1 MPAPVIDYGECLRDS
16 PKFRQQLN
24 MNEVSL
30 DELEV
35 RMEKLVKVCNVMIEG
50 GKSYISQQAQFLAG
64 LWEMSSYFASDQET
78 ETTATLNKLIHT
90 MQELTKF
97 QNILMDQASRSI
109 TKNLTQFLREDIKQM
124 KETKGYF
131 NKISNDLDS
140 ALTKNAAVS
149 KSRPSDL
156 EDASNLLTA
165 TRSCF
170 RYTGM
175 DYVYQIS
182 MLQHKKKHVVLDSL
196 ANFMSAYNTFF
207 HQGTDLFS
215 DLEPFLRQ
223 LQSNMQVM
231 AESSVILE
239 KQLEKRHTYVTQ
251 AETMETGALETTG
264 TGKGKPIKVEGYL
277 FKRGQNAF
285 RTWNRRW
292 FYLSS
297 NKLCYSKRN
306 GEDVTVIED
315 DLRICLVRPLT
326 DTDRRFCFEVISP
339 TKSHVLQADSEDQYR
354 TWLASL
360 QQGISS
366 ALHEAMDGES
376 AGSGSIQW
384 EDSDTEEA
392 QDSKARGGQKK
403 DRNAEQIIDIPGNEV
418 CADCGATDP
427 QWASINWGV
436 VVCIECSG
444 IHRSLGVHIS
454 KVRGVRLDMW
464 EPEILKV
471 MAELGNNIVNKIL
484 EGKLEGRQKPS
495 PDTDRS
501 MKEVWVKDKYREKL
515 FVNKAV
521 FKSREVENADAWTV
535 KRLRRRARSGKS
547 KKMEK
552 QKEEAEAAVSSYK
565 ETLDKEEKDVD
576 TCADDAEE
584 SSLLES
590 VLRASTLSSSS
601 APNWTD
607 PNLSPVPPRVMK
619 VLNAEVCLFGGSLGK
634 HHVASVEL
642 DSDQESTDGEGDTVW
657 SPPQDRLDMLNPDM
671 LLYRAARA
679 HNLPVMLQ
687 SLALGADTEWQCG
700 QAGEVRRTAM
710 HQSVLSGSV
719 MATEFLILNNAKTV
733 AVDEVGNTALH
744 LASQMGNTGQV
755 CLLLKHRA
763 DHHRV
768 NNEGKEPLDI
778 AVANSDADIV
788 TLLRL
793 AALNEEIRASDMTG
807 DDDTFNDVVHEFS
820 QMVYTHPERLQKKSE
835 KK

>member
-1 MPAPVIDYGECLRDS
+1 
-16 PKFRQQLN
+16 
-24 MNEVSL
+24 
-30 DELEV
+30 
-35 RMEKLVKVCNVMIEG
+35 
-50 GKSYISQQAQFLAG
+50 
-64 LWEMSSYFASDQET
+64 
-78 ETTATLNKLIHT
+78 
-90 MQELTKF
+90 
-97 QNILMDQASRSI
+97 
-109 TKNLTQFLREDIKQM
+109 
-124 KETKGYF
+124 
-131 NKISNDLDS
+131 
-140 ALTKNAAVS
+140 
-149 KSRPSDL
+149 
-156 EDASNLLTA
+156 
-165 TRSCF
+165 
-170 RYTGM
+170 
-175 DYVYQIS
+175 
-182 MLQHKKKHVVLDSL
+182 VVLDSL
-196 ANFMSAYNTFF
+196 ANFMSANNTFF
-207 HQGTDLFS
+207 HQGSDLFS

-223 LQSNMQVM
+223 LQGNMQVM
-231 AESSVILE
+231 AESSIILE

-251 AETMETGALETTG
+251 AETLETGAAETTG

-315 DLRICLVRPLT
+315 DLRICLVRPLM

-339 TKSHVLQADSEDQYR
+339 TKSHVLQADSDEQYR

-376 AGSGSIQW
+376 GGSGSIQW

-403 DRNAEQIIDIPGNEV
+403 ERNAEQIVDIPGNEV
-418 CADCGATDP
+418 CADCGASDP

-444 IHRSLGVHIS
+444 IHRSLGVHIT
-454 KVRGVRLDMW
+454 KVRGVKLDVW

-484 EGKLEGRQKPS
+484 EGKLEGRQKPG
-495 PDTDRS
+495 PEADRAL
-501 MKEVWVKDKYREKL
+501 KEVWIKDKYREKL
-515 FVNKAV
+515 FVNKDV
-521 FKSREVENADAWTV
+521 FKSREVDNADAWTV
-535 KRLRRRARSGKS
+535 KRLRRRARSGKR
-547 KKMEK
+547 KKVEK
-552 QKEEAEAAVSSYK
+552 QKEEAVSSSYK
-565 ETLDKEEKDVD
+565 ETLDKDEKDVD
-576 TCADDAEE
+576 TCAEDAEE

-590 VLRASTLSSSS
+590 VMRASTLATSS
-601 APNWTD
+601 APTWSD
-607 PNLSPVPPRVMK
+607 PDLSPVPPRLLK

-642 DSDQESTDGEGDTVW
+642 DSDQESTDGEGETVW

-687 SLALGADTEWQCG
+687 ALALGADTEWQCG
-700 QAGEVRRTAM
+700 QTGEVRRTAM

-719 MATEFLILNNAKTV
+719 MATEFLILNSAKTV
-733 AVDEVGNTALH
+733 AVDGEGNTALH
-744 LASQMGNTGQV
+744 LAAQLGNTGQV

-807 DDDTFNDVVHEFS
+807 DDDTFNDVVQEFS